1 MALLAL
7 KKYGFS
13 KEQALMIGDRIY
25 TDIACGINA
34 GISSLLTAAFHKCDQ
49 RSHSSYEILI
59 SPAGQTGFSMKRIKD
74 GRHRNHG

>member
-59 SPAGQTGFSMKRIKD
+59 SPAG
-74 GRHRNHG
+74 